1 MLTSRELSRPWQEI
15 GDRVF
20 VRRYELFDQTIGVVI
35 GAEGVVVID
44 TRASHRRA
52 DELIGDLRELT
63 RLPIAFVVNTHMHF
77 DHTFGNARF
86 RPAPVW
92 GHVRCAAGMR
102 EGGEAK
108 RRQVMERLPELAD
121 ELAEVEIVPPDQVFS
136 DSAVLDL
143 GDRQLEL
150 RFLGRG
156 HTDNDLVVLVPDAR
170 VLFAGDLL
178 ENGAPPSFGDAFPL
192 AWAETGVRLLDL
204 VEGAVAPGHGE
215 VADRRFAAQQVGALA
230 ALADLCRASVAG
242 QIGVDEAVRRSP
254 FPADTT
260 RVALDRAM
268 REIEESRSSG

>member
-1 MLTSRELSRPWQEI
+1 MTRQGAAAWQEI
-15 GDRVF
+15 GERVF

-35 GAEGVVVID
+35 GAEGAVVID
-44 TRASHRRA
+44 TRTSHRRA
-52 DELIGDLRELT
+52 DELIADLRALS
-63 RLPIAFVVNTHMHF
+63 RAPIASVVNTHMHY

-86 RPAPVW
+86 RPAPIW

-108 RRQVMERLPELAD
+108 RRRVMEQLPELAD

-156 HTDNDLVVLVPDAR
+156 HTDNDIVVLVPDAG
-170 VLFAGDLL
+170 VVFAGDLL
-178 ENGAPPSFGDAFPL
+178 ENGAPPSFGDAFPV
-192 AWAETGVRLLDL
+192 AWAQTGVRLLDL
-204 VEGAVAPGHGE
+204 VSKAVAPGHGE
-215 VADRRFAAQQVGALA
+215 VADRPFAAQQVAELA

-242 QIGVDEAVRRSP
+242 EYGPDEVARRSP

-260 RVALDRAM
+260 RLALDRAT
-268 REIEESRSSG
+268 REISAGYSSH